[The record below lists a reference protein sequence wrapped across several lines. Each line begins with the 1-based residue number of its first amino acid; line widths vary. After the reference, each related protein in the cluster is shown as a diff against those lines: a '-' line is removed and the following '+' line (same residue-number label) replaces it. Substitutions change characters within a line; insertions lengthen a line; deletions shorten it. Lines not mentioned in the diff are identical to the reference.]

1 MAPQHVEFE
10 DEELH
15 MTQDSELVR
24 RAAEF
29 ARAKHG
35 DTLDDNGQVFFD
47 AHPAKVA
54 DLLKVVAPDDENLI
68 AAGYLH
74 DTVEDTDATYAELVQ
89 EFNQDIADLVME
101 VTQEGRKDSFG
112 YYFPRLQS
120 QRAITLKF
128 ADRLSN
134 LTRLQSWNQK
144 RRAQYLR
151 KSRFW
156 KTSPHD

>member
-1 MAPQHVEFE
+1 VNP
-10 DEELH
+10 D
-15 MTQDSELVR
+15 TELVR

-35 DTLDDNGQVFFD
+35 DTLDDNEALVFD
-47 AHPAKVA
+47 SHVAKVA
-54 DLLKVVAPDDENLI
+54 ELLRVVAPGDENLI

-74 DTVEDTDATYAELVQ
+74 DTIEDTETTYAELLDA
-89 EFNQDIADLVME
+89 FNRDVADLVME
-101 VTQEGRKDSFG
+101 VTQEGRKDSCG

-120 QRAITLKF
+120 QRGITLKF

-134 LTRLQSWNQK
+134 LTRMQSWSPK
-144 RRAQYLR
+144 RREQYLR

-156 KTSPHD
+156 RTAPER

>member
-1 MAPQHVEFE
+1 MQ
-10 DEELH
+10 
-15 MTQDSELVR
+15 QDTELVR

-35 DTLDDNGQVFFD
+35 DTLDDNGEVFFD
-47 AHPAKVA
+47 AHLEKVA
-54 DLLKVVAPDDENLI
+54 GLLRVVAPEDENLI

-74 DTVEDTDATYAELVQ
+74 DTIEDTETTYAELV
-89 EFNQDIADLVME
+89 EAFNRDVADLIME
-101 VTQEGRKDSFG
+101 VTQEGRKDRFG
-112 YYFPRLQS
+112 YYFPRLES
-120 QRAITLKF
+120 QRGVTLKF

-134 LTRLQSWNQK
+134 LTRMQSWSPK

-156 KTSPHD
+156 RTAPGQ

>member
-1 MAPQHVEFE
+1 
-10 DEELH
+10 
-15 MTQDSELVR
+15 MTQDTELVR

-35 DTLDDNGQVFFD
+35 DTLDDNGELFFD
-47 AHPAKVA
+47 AHLKKVA
-54 DLLKVVAPDDENLI
+54 ELLKVVTPDDENLI

-74 DTVEDTDATYAELVQ
+74 DTLEDTDTTYEELV
-89 EFNQDIADLVME
+89 EAFNRDIADLVME

-112 YYFPRLQS
+112 YYFPRLES
-120 QRAITLKF
+120 QRGITLKF

-134 LTRLQSWNQK
+134 LSRLQSWNQK
-144 RRAQYLR
+144 RRAQYLK

>member
-1 MAPQHVEFE
+1 MAE
-10 DEELH
+10 D
-15 MTQDSELVR
+15 TELVR

-35 DTLDDNGQVFFD
+35 DTLDDNGALFFD
-47 AHPAKVA
+47 AHLAKVA
-54 DLLKVVAPDDENLI
+54 ELLKVVSPEDENLI

-74 DTVEDTDATYAELVQ
+74 DTIEDTNTTYEELVGA
-89 EFNQDIADLVME
+89 FNQDVADLVME

-112 YYFPRLQS
+112 YFFPRLQS
-120 QRAITLKF
+120 QRGIELKF

-134 LTRLQSWNQK
+134 LSRLQSWNQK
-144 RRAQYLR
+144 RRDQYLR